1 MTSVNATIYYL
12 KKHYSGKKVY
22 VLGTQSL
29 KKAVGCAGFK
39 IAKGADDDADLLLMG
54 FDTEL
59 TFQKLDDASR
69 LLTRLEAQGLIQ
81 RSMGTKDARM
91 KRITPTLRAQTLNEE
106 AEQRIA
112 ATEALLTRGIS
123 REEIDSFLATAEK
136 LKRNLI

>member
-1 MTSVNATIYYL
+1 
-12 KKHYSGKKVY
+12 
-22 VLGTQSL
+22 
-29 KKAVGCAGFK
+29 
-39 IAKGADDDADLLLMG
+39 
-54 FDTEL
+54 
-59 TFQKLDDASR
+59 
-69 LLTRLEAQGLIQ
+69 
-81 RSMGTKDARM
+81 M